1 MKKMPRTRPSLS
13 RAARGFSL
21 VEVVLSIALVAA
33 VLLGL
38 VQFFTLGLMNNLR
51 AERISNAVF
60 LVQQQIELLR
70 GLTTE
75 ELNALG
81 SGASDEQV
89 DVNNDGTI
97 DFRRITQIQPTG
109 SDWDVKILVFSS
121 EKLTESM
128 SNLLSEPQRHK
139 VRAQMSTVIAR

>member
-1 MKKMPRTRPSLS
+1 MKKKLRTPPLLP

-21 VEVVLSIALVAA
+21 VEVVMGIALLGA

-38 VQFFTLGLMNNLR
+38 AQFFTMGVMNNLR
-51 AERISNAVF
+51 AERISSAVF
-60 LVQQQIELLR
+60 LVQQEIEFLR
-70 GLTTE
+70 GLTAE

-81 SGASDEQV
+81 SGANDEQV

-109 SDWDVKILVFSS
+109 SDWEIRILVFSS
-121 EKLTESM
+121 EKLTEPVS
-128 SNLLSEPQRHK
+128 SLLSEPQRHR
-139 VRAQMSTVIAR
+139 VQAQMNTVIAR